1 MPRGFTLVEFLV
13 VICLVGVVAAAVL
26 PQLTHS
32 TQEEQLA
39 AAAARVDAAIQY
51 AREAA
56 AASGRPTRVTVDAAA
71 NTVLLEQ
78 LRYATDL
85 MAAGTEVDQTVVD
98 SVRYVPLRLP
108 GSRAKTLAL
117 DFAQEPGLRDV
128 DISSSDIT
136 AADPLLFDSAGAASK
151 EGTVGLQAGVH
162 TAQVKVA
169 LRLAKDS
176 ALLDLVK

>member
-1 MPRGFTLVEFLV
+1 MPRGFTVVEFLV

-26 PQLTHS
+26 PHLTHS
-32 TQEEQLA
+32 TEEEQLVA
-39 AAAARVDAAIQY
+39 ATTRVTAAIQY

-56 AASGRPTRVTVDAAA
+56 AASGRPTRVTVDATA
-71 NTVLLEQ
+71 NTVFLEQ
-78 LRYATDL
+78 LQYATDL
-85 MAAGTEVDQTVVD
+85 MAAGAEVSQTVVD

-108 GSRAKTLAL
+108 GSRSKTLAL
-117 DFAQEPGLRDV
+117 DFAQEPGLRGV

-136 AADPLLFDSAGAASK
+136 AADPLLFDSAGVASK

-162 TAQVKVA
+162 SSQVKVG

-176 ALLDLVK
+176 AIFELVK